1 MNKFI
6 LQYGSTLLFSAIL
19 TVCVAL
25 SMWLSQF
32 IPDNYFDKVITPILI
47 AFAVMVEFGGAMML
61 FRHSEGLRVRRA
73 FAWAL
78 IVWGIADGLYIFSW
92 MTSSTPMMN
101 MGAYSISSFEL
112 MLGNLLGW
120 VLLLYPA
127 EILRPGWLNGKRI
140 LLQILPMCAL
150 VALDYVSPVNLQ
162 PVIALYP
169 FVLILFF
176 VGHVR
181 GYRTYCEE
189 NFSSME
195 DIDVQWII
203 RYLVMVILVGVV
215 YMFICLS
222 HFHARGFTQ
231 QWLVLVMFIYSI
243 DQILFRHDPRALMRK
258 VEKAKGLVAEE
269 EPVAAPETAN
279 AAYRKTLEEW
289 MEREKPYR
297 DPDFKLLDLGQVLPM
312 NRTYLSQFIHTE
324 YDCTFYQFVNNYR
337 VREAMNLKQ
346 ENPALKAQE
355 ISACCGFSSPAVF
368 SRTFAAVT
376 GLTPSEWARRN
387 REN

>member
-32 IPDNYFDKVITPILI
+32 IPDDYFDKVITPILI

-92 MTSSTPMMN
+92 MTSSTPVMN
-101 MGAYSISSFEL
+101 MGAYRISSFEL
-112 MLGNLLGW
+112 MLGNTLGW
-120 VLLLYPA
+120 VLLMYPA
-127 EILRPGWLNGKRI
+127 EVLRPGWLTWKRA
-140 LLQILPMCAL
+140 LMQVLPMCAL
-150 VALDYVSPVNLQ
+150 VALDYISPVNLQ
-162 PVIALYP
+162 PVISLYP
-169 FVLILFF
+169 FVLVLFF

-181 GYRTYCEE
+181 GYRAYCEE
-189 NFSSME
+189 NFSSIE
-195 DIDVQWII
+195 DIDFQWIL
-203 RYLVMVILVGVV
+203 RYFVMVILVGVV

-222 HFHARGFTQ
+222 HAHARGFTQ
-231 QWLVLVMFIYSI
+231 QWLVLVMFIYSV
-243 DQILFRHDPRALMRK
+243 DQILFRRDPWVVIRQM
-258 VEKAKGLVAEE
+258 EKAKGMAVEE
-269 EPVAAPETAN
+269 EPAVAETAN
-279 AAYRKTLEEW
+279 ATYRKTLEEW

-376 GLTPSEWARRN
+376 GYTPREWARSN
-387 REN
+387 INN

>member
-32 IPDNYFDKVITPILI
+32 IPDDYFDKVITPILM

-73 FAWAL
+73 FARAL

-92 MTSSTPMMN
+92 MTSSTPVMN
-101 MGAYSISSFEL
+101 MGAYRISSFEL
-112 MLGNLLGW
+112 MLGNMLGW
-120 VLLLYPA
+120 VLLMYPA
-127 EILRPGWLNGKRI
+127 EVLRPGWLTWKRT
-140 LLQILPMCAL
+140 LMQVLPMCAL
-150 VALDYVSPVNLQ
+150 VALDYISPVNLQ
-162 PVIALYP
+162 PVISLYP
-169 FVLILFF
+169 FVLVLFF

-181 GYRTYCEE
+181 GYRAYCEE
-189 NFSSME
+189 NFSSIE
-195 DIDVQWII
+195 DIDFQWIL
-203 RYLVMVILVGVV
+203 RYFVMVILVGVV

-222 HFHARGFTQ
+222 HAHARGFTQ
-231 QWLVLVMFIYSI
+231 QWLVLVMFIYSV
-243 DQILFRHDPRALMRK
+243 DQILFRRDPWVVIRQM
-258 VEKAKGLVAEE
+258 EKAKGMAVEE
-269 EPVAAPETAN
+269 EPAVAETAN
-279 AAYRKTLEEW
+279 ATYRKTLEEW

-337 VREAMNLKQ
+337 VREAMNLKR

-376 GLTPSEWARRN
+376 GYTPREWARSN
-387 REN
+387 INN